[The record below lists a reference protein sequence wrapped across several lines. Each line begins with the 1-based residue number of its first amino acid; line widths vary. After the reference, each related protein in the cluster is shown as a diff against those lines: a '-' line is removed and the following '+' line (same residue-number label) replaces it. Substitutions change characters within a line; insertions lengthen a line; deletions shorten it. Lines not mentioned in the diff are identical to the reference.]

1 MEVTINPGAITQYI
15 SNVIKSLLST
25 GILVRQ
31 QRKFG
36 DMNLYRENMILYRE
50 KIWLFLKELE
60 EEMKNW
66 VNGVEIEV
74 PELIREAGYKA

>member
-1 MEVTINPGAITQYI
+1 MEVRINPGAITRYI

-31 QRKFG
+31 QRRM
-36 DMNLYRENMILYRE
+36 DNMNLYREKM
-50 KIWLFLKELE
+50 WLFIKDLE
-60 EEMKNW
+60 AEMKNW

-74 PELIREAGYKA
+74 PQFIRDAGYKA